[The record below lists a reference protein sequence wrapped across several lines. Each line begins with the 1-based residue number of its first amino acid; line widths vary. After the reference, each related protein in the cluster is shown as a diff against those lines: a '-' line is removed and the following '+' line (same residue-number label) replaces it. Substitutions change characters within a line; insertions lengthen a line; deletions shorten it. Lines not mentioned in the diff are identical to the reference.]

1 MAPQGPG
8 SPSTAPRGTRVG
20 GGEGGTLRAQHPL
33 HHGELHHGA
42 AGFGVQGAA
51 PRPQEP
57 SKNKNKNQGDGES
70 QEQPLHRCWVLST
83 SGGAGWSQSR
93 ASGFAVHPSVCLS
106 VRLSHTKIGTNSS
119 ISARSQQEPCR
130 AWPLCAPLSPRS
142 GGVLRDGTAGQ
153 TGPETSMF
161 CGRHKPYKGRGEKNA
176 FFLPL
181 SFLL

>member
-1 MAPQGPG
+1 MGAVAPQGPG

-20 GGEGGTLRAQHPL
+20 GGEGGTLRARHPL

-70 QEQPLHRCWVLST
+70 QEQPLHRCWALST

-93 ASGFAVHPSVCLS
+93 ASGLGAAAVRPSIYPSVCPS
-106 VRLSHTKIGTNSS
+106 VPHEDWDKLINFSKVPAG
-119 ISARSQQEPCR
+119 AVPCV
-130 AWPLCAPLSPRS
+130 APLRPVVPQKW
-142 GGVLRDGTAGQ
+142 GGAAGWHRGANGARNLDVLR
-153 TGPETSMF
+153 ET
-161 CGRHKPYKGRGEKNA
+161 
-176 FFLPL
+176 
-181 SFLL
+181 